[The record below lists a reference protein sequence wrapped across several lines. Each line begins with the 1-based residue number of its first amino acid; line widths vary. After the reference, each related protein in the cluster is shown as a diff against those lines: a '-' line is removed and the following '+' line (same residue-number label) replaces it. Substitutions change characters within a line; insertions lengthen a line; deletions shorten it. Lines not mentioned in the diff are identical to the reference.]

1 MNWFI
6 SFFFISNSFKLFPS
20 NSFISQ
26 FPPFNPDLQAEK
38 VHEKSEEIHREIQE
52 NPDLIKKLNHVVPE
66 EKNPLPTKEQIE
78 AEKQLEEQA
87 KQA

>member
-1 MNWFI
+1 MY
-6 SFFFISNSFKLFPS
+6 
-20 NSFISQ
+20 
-26 FPPFNPDLQAEK
+26 
-38 VHEKSEEIHREIQE
+38 EKSGEVTREIEE

-78 AEKQLEEQA
+78 AEKKLEEQA